1 MIMKKKQV
9 LFLALIF
16 SLIASTV
23 LPSKSSATS
32 WAYSF
37 VVWNGY
43 IYEMTDEFVTDI
55 DKKIGQVTKY
65 SDMETY
71 AGNFS
76 NTYKKG
82 TKYFSIKGMSTDE
95 AIAVEVNEG
104 KYKKAIRRGEYQGGK
119 RDPVNVV
126 LYSGVSL
133 ILVLIGISLFI
144 SRRRKQ

>member
-1 MIMKKKQV
+1 MKKKQF
-9 LFLALIF
+9 LLLALTFTLLAAMF
-16 SLIASTV
+16 S
-23 LPSKSSATS
+23 PSKTSATS

-55 DKKIGQVTKY
+55 EQEIGQVTKY

-82 TKYFSIKGMSTDE
+82 TKYFSIQGISTDE
-95 AIAVEVNEG
+95 AIAVEINEG
-104 KYKKAIRRGEYQGGK
+104 KYKKAIRTGEYQGGK
-119 RDPVNVV
+119 RDPLKLT
-126 LYSGVSL
+126 LYGGVSVIFL
-133 ILVLIGISLFI
+133 LIGISLFI
-144 SRRRKQ
+144 TIRRKTK

>member
-1 MIMKKKQV
+1 MKKKQF
-9 LFLALIF
+9 LLLALTFTLLAAMF
-16 SLIASTV
+16 S
-23 LPSKSSATS
+23 PSKTSATS

-55 DKKIGQVTKY
+55 EQEIGQVTKY

-82 TKYFSIKGMSTDE
+82 TKYFSIQGISTDE
-95 AIAVEVNEG
+95 AIAVEINEG
-104 KYKKAIRRGEYQGGK
+104 KYKKAIRTGEYQGGK
-119 RDPVNVV
+119 RDPLKLI
-126 LYSGVSL
+126 LYGGVSVIFL
-133 ILVLIGISLFI
+133 LIGISLFVTI
-144 SRRRKQ
+144 RRKTK